1 VFSRTQ
7 AARSSAN
14 PVAAHQELIASRLLP
29 MLFEGI
35 EERDRLVVL
44 DVGCGAQS
52 TVNFFGQYNTHIH
65 FVDLFSNPLLVNPPE
80 EIDAESAC
88 RSFSEYLSLSA
99 DVTFD
104 VCLFWDVLHRID
116 LPVLRGLSQ
125 ALHPHLHRNTQGY
138 AFGTLH
144 GSTLDHRR
152 YGICDIDHLSARATE
167 ATGRFFAHTQK
178 QSSDHFASFDILR
191 ATLLRTG
198 RLELL
203 LGAD

>member
-1 VFSRTQ
+1 
-7 AARSSAN
+7 
-14 PVAAHQELIASRLLP
+14 

-52 TVNFFGQYNTHIH
+52 TVNFFAHYNTHIH
-65 FVDLFSNPLLVNPPE
+65 FVDLFSNPMLVTPPE
-80 EIDAESAC
+80 EPDAEIAA
-88 RSFSEYLSLSA
+88 RSFGEYLDLSD
-99 DVTFD
+99 DVRFD
-104 VCLFWDVLHRID
+104 VCLFWDVLHRVD

-125 ALHPHLHRNTQGY
+125 ALRPHLHGDTQGY

-152 YGICDIDHLSARATE
+152 YGICDLDHLSARATE
-167 ATGRFFAHTQK
+167 ADGRFFSHTQK
-178 QSSDHFASFDILR
+178 QVSEHFTSFDIQR

-203 LGAD
+203 LGAC